1 MTPELVI
8 FDCDGVLVDSE
19 PIANRILVAAL
30 AEAGYAIDM
39 DQAMA
44 RFVGRGM
51 AAVVAMVEAEH
62 GRPLPPDFLERLQA
76 RTFAAFRAELRPI
89 PGIRQ
94 ALAAITAPVCVASSG
109 SHQKIALSL
118 SLCGLDA
125 AFRGR
130 VFSAADVTRGK
141 PHPELFLHA
150 SQRLGARP
158 EASVVVEDSVVGVAA
173 AAAAGMIPLGFAGGS
188 HGGPALARRLGEAGA
203 RVFDRMVAL
212 PGLLSAL

>member
-30 AEAGYAIDM
+30 AEVGTVIDM
-39 DQAMA
+39 ERAMA
-44 RFVGRGM
+44 RFVGRSM

-62 GRPLPPDFLERLQA
+62 GRPLPQDFLERLQA

-89 PGIRQ
+89 PGIRE

-109 SHQKIALSL
+109 SHEKIALSL
-118 SLCGLDA
+118 SLCGLDVL
-125 AFRGR
+125 FRGR
-130 VFSAADVTRGK
+130 AFSAADVTRGK
-141 PHPELFLHA
+141 PHPDLFLHA
-150 SQRLGARP
+150 ARRLGARP

-173 AAAAGMIPLGFAGGS
+173 AAAAGMIALGFAGDS
-188 HGGPALARRLGEAGA
+188 PGGPALARRLSEAGA
-203 RVFDRMVAL
+203 RVFDRMAAL